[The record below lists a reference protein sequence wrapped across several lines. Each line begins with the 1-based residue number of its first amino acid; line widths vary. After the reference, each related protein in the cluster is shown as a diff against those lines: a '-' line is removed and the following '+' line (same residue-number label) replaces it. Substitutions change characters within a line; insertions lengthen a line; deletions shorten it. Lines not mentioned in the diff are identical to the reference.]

1 MNYSTI
7 YTASVSEGLG
17 MRVSLF
23 VSGCHHHCKGCFNE
37 CTWDPNYGKPFT
49 KETEDFLI
57 EKINKPYIK
66 GLSLAGGEPFFHSN
80 RGPLL
85 AFVKRVK
92 EECPQRDIWCYT
104 GAEIQDLL
112 LCGKEED
119 TTGYQLLTYIDV
131 LVDGPFILEQRD
143 ISLAFRGSRNQRIID
158 VQKTLSSGNIILFGV
173 PQ

>member
-1 MNYSTI
+1 MNYSQI
-7 YTASVSEGLG
+7 YTASVAEGIG

-66 GLSLAGGEPFFHSN
+66 GLSLVGGEPFFYNN
-80 RGPLL
+80 RAPLL

-92 EECPQRDIWCYT
+92 EECPGKDIWCYT
-104 GAEIQDLL
+104 GAEFEDLL
-112 LCGKEED
+112 LGGKEYD
-119 TTGYQLLTYIDV
+119 AVGYALLTYIDV
-131 LVDGPFILEQRD
+131 LVAGPFVLEQRD
-143 ISLAFRGSRNQRIID
+143 VSLAFRGSRNQYILD
-158 VQKTLSSGNIILFGV
+158 VQKSLNTNHRVLLNY
-173 PQ
+173 